1 MKHIEVKP
9 LYSEIEHSRTLY
21 RVDYDNGRHYYE
33 VTDGALKFYPSWTT
47 VIKSVIRM
55 NVELAKWYE
64 SMGWAAA
71 EKYSAERAHYGTILH
86 IILAE
91 FSMQKEL
98 GMHRP
103 AYVATSYAMSE
114 KLDMSLVNGWHD
126 DLRKDAI
133 AFAQFCHDYNM
144 RPIAVEIPLAST
156 NCGVAG
162 TIDLVCEI
170 DVQEKGFWGEVYKS
184 GERKGEPKETKRT
197 KTIRALIDIKSGRK
211 GFHESGKYQLHGYK
225 TMWEENFPDMPID
238 AVFNWSPKDWTG
250 SEPTYNFTDQ
260 TNAREGVA
268 LAGLLM
274 MYHALNPD
282 SRPGST
288 IVCEGVVALGA
299 SPSEVWRYV
308 DIETL
313 LKQRHNNNTGD
324 MK

>member
-1 MKHIEVKP
+1 
-9 LYSEIEHSRTLY
+9 
-21 RVDYDNGRHYYE
+21 
-33 VTDGALKFYPSWTT
+33 
-47 VIKSVIRM
+47 
-55 NVELAKWYE
+55 
-64 SMGWAAA
+64 MGWDASQ
-71 EKYSAERAHYGTILH
+71 KYSAERAHYGTILH
-86 IILAE
+86 MIVAE
-91 FSMQKEL
+91 LLDKKEI

-103 AYVATSYAMSE
+103 AYTATSYAMSE
-114 KLDMSLVNGWHD
+114 KLDMSLVNGWHE
-126 DLRKDAI
+126 DLRKDTLSFI
-133 AFAQFCHDYNM
+133 QFCHDYNV
-144 RPIAVEIPLAST
+144 RPIAVEMPLVST
-156 NCGVAG
+156 ECGVAG

-170 DVQEKGFWGEVYKS
+170 DIWEKGFFGEVYKS

-211 GFHESGKYQLHGYK
+211 GFYDSHKYQLHGYRA
-225 TMWEENFPDMPID
+225 MWNENFPDLH
-238 AVFNWSPKDWTG
+238 VESVYNWSPKDWTG

-268 LAGLLM
+268 LSGLLA

-313 LKQRHNNNTGD
+313 LKQRHEE
-324 MK
+324 KL